1 MDWYLVRI
9 LFEIE
14 RHKSCITLDFIY
26 FLAALKK
33 NVYFYFIL
41 TLGCPLAAGEIQLHA
56 NPVQRPGDLPWE
68 GSAGCPGSDEKEFH
82 DHKSQG

>member
-1 MDWYLVRI
+1 M
-9 LFEIE
+9 
-14 RHKSCITLDFIY
+14 
-26 FLAALKK
+26 
-33 NVYFYFIL
+33 YFYFIL